1 MHTNST
7 AATGQKLLD
16 TVSVH
21 FFIQHYEHDQ
31 QRHADINDTAYA
43 CFIVYFMQHRHTV
56 IQHLYKFLLI
66 LFSTHF
72 GIAIPLTVVNHVGWL
87 VGV

>member
-21 FFIQHYEHDQ
+21 FVIQHYEHDQ
-31 QRHADINDTAYA
+31 QRHADINDTSVSHY
-43 CFIVYFMQHRHTV
+43 
-56 IQHLYKFLLI
+56 L
-66 LFSTHF
+66 
-72 GIAIPLTVVNHVGWL
+72 
-87 VGV
+87 